1 MPGRPAVL
9 VGCTPPSPP
18 GNPYLFQGCLDY
30 HLVDDGLERPVPKL
44 FSRISLLLMAAR
56 TVSLALSG
64 LAEILE
70 QRFSALLM
78 P

>member
-1 MPGRPAVL
+1 
-9 VGCTPPSPP
+9 
-18 GNPYLFQGCLDY
+18 
-30 HLVDDGLERPVPKL
+30 
-44 FSRISLLLMAAR
+44 MAAR

-78 P
+78 PSLFDTVPRVLTPTLLLYN